1 MRSEEEHTKRIQQA
15 ACKDKP
21 PSIWW
26 AEDAGQK
33 PETQTLESERKLS
46 APDGGE
52 CVKVGDLGRLEELKS
67 DLVTGEEEKRTGG
80 GPEVHLERARE

>member
-1 MRSEEEHTKRIQQA
+1 M
-15 ACKDKP
+15 
-21 PSIWW
+21 
-26 AEDAGQK
+26 
-33 PETQTLESERKLS
+33 ESERKLS
-46 APDGGE
+46 AAEGGGGGK